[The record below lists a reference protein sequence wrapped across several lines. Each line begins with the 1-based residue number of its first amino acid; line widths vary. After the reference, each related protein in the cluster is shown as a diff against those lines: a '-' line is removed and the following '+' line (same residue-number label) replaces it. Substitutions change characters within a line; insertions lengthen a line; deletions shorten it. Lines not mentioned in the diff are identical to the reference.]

1 MITNLKALTLGSSG
15 SSDFTSL
22 GRLIVPL
29 GIGTPGVRLVIF
41 RWLSCKVHRKYR
53 FTFVAPKN
61 KEMARAYGRCGQNFR
76 WDSPT
81 LDPPIWVSNE
91 RQASGELVCFCQN
104 LPIPKS
110 CKVHRKYSRPPIWV
124 SNEREASGELIC
136 FCQNLPIPKSFNVK
150 WIGAKRPNFSRR

>member
-1 MITNLKALTLGSSG
+1 MITNLKALSLGSSG
-15 SSDFTSL
+15 SSNFTAL

-29 GIGTPGVRLVIF
+29 GIGTPGVRSVIF
-41 RWLSCKVHRKYR
+41 GWLSCEVHRKYR

-61 KEMARAYGRCGQNFR
+61 KEMARAYGCRVQNFR

-91 RQASGELVCFCQN
+91 REASGELVCFCQN

-110 CKVHRKYSRPPIWV
+110 
-124 SNEREASGELIC
+124 
-136 FCQNLPIPKSFNVK
+136 FNVK
-150 WIGAKRPNFSRR
+150 WKGAKRPNFSRC